1 MAAVVF
7 SGRGRRGPTLV
18 QAPTAFSGP
27 AFLSPGWLSLVQI
40 VQIVTGSTTTMQQ
53 TGSTTRADTG
63 LTATITPTSTL
74 SRILICATQAF
85 QSYDV
90 SAGGSSSV
98 GGDLVLLRD
107 TTNIINMTL
116 NGGNGWNSTVSY
128 CGIDSPSTLASVTY
142 KTQYA
147 VSASPGVNDRT
158 RVQYS
163 SAQSSIVLME
173 LA

>member
-27 AFLSPGWLSLVQI
+27 AFLSPAWLSLVQI
-40 VQIVTGSTTTMQQ
+40 VQIVTGSTTTLSQ
-53 TGSTTRADTG
+53 TGGTTLTDTG

-107 TTNIINMTL
+107 ATNIINMTL
-116 NGGNGWNSTVSY
+116 SGGNGFNSTISY
-128 CGIDSPSTLASVTY
+128 CGIDSPSTIASVTY
-142 KTQYA
+142 KTQYR
-147 VSASPGVNDRT
+147 VSASPGASDRT
-158 RVQYS
+158 RVQYA